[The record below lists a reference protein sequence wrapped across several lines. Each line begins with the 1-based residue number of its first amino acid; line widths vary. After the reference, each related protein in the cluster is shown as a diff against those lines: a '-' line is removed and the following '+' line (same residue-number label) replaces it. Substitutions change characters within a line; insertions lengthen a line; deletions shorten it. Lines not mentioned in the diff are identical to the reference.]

1 MNTGNQSST
10 KRRAQTR
17 GAKRGEAGKR
27 SEKPTPKIIELDLAP
42 GFRDRLI
49 EQMDRARVPKEARL
63 AHLSAMTGRVHQT
76 SRRWIDPIKP
86 GLPDLE
92 SFALL
97 CVGFHSDANWLLGL
111 AKTRCAMVCEG
122 ARAEDRESA
131 TDSSAAAAWIA
142 AIVRDLA
149 DEVAGCEP
157 IRMSGDDMDPIIHDG
172 DMMFVDYRT
181 QNIAGNGIYV
191 VEYDGRVMVRTVESR
206 IGEGLVL
213 GCENRKYKECVVKD
227 AAAAKRMGL
236 KVMGKVRGRIGIA
249 KFWGAN

>member
-10 KRRAQTR
+10 KRRVQTR
-17 GAKRGEAGKR
+17 G
-27 SEKPTPKIIELDLAP
+27 EKPTPKIIELDLAP

-49 EQMDRARVPKEARL
+49 EKMDKARVPKEARL

-97 CVGFHSDANWLLGL
+97 CIGFHSDANWFLGL
-111 AKTRCAMVCEG
+111 ANTRYAMVREG

-149 DEVAGCEP
+149 YEVAGCEP
-157 IRMSGDDMDPIIHDG
+157 MRMSGDDMDPIIHDG
-172 DMMFVDYRT
+172 DMMFVDYGT
-181 QNIAGNGIYV
+181 QNVAGNGIYV

-227 AAAAKRMGL
+227 AVAAKRMGL

>member
-17 GAKRGEAGKR
+17 G
-27 SEKPTPKIIELDLAP
+27 EKLTPKIIELDLAP

-49 EQMDRARVPKEARL
+49 EKMDRARVPKEARL

-97 CVGFHSDANWLLGL
+97 CIGFHSDANWFLGL
-111 AKTRCAMVCEG
+111 ANTRYAMVCEG

-157 IRMSGDDMDPIIHDG
+157 MRMSGDDMDPIIHDG
-172 DMMFVDYRT
+172 DMMFVDYGT
-181 QNIAGNGIYV
+181 QNVAGNGIYV
-191 VEYDGRVMVRTVESR
+191 VEYDGRVMVRAVESR

>member
-1 MNTGNQSST
+1 MNMGSQSST
-10 KRRAQTR
+10 KRRSQTR
-17 GAKRGEAGKR
+17 GAKRGDAGKR
-27 SEKPTPKIIELDLAP
+27 GEKPGPKISGLDLTP
-42 GFRDRLI
+42 GFRDRLV

-97 CVGFHSDANWLLGL
+97 CIGFHSDANWFLGL
-111 AKTRCAMVCEG
+111 RKAPYAMVCEG
-122 ARAEDRESA
+122 ARTEDQESA
-131 TDSSAAAAWIA
+131 TDSSNAAAWIA

-157 IRMSGDDMDPIIHDG
+157 MRMSGDDMDPFIHDG

-181 QNIAGNGIYV
+181 QSIAGNGIYV

-213 GCENRKYKECVVKD
+213 GCENRKYKECVVRD
-227 AAAAKRMGL
+227 AAAVKRMGL
-236 KVMGKVRGRIGIA
+236 KVMGKVRGRISIA

>member
-1 MNTGNQSST
+1 MKTGNPSST
-10 KRRAQTR
+10 KRRTQTR

-27 SEKPTPKIIELDLAP
+27 GEKPAPKIIELDLAP

-49 EQMDRARVPKEARL
+49 EKMDRARVPKEARL
-63 AHLSAMTGRVHQT
+63 AHLSAMTGRVPQT

-86 GLPDLE
+86 GLPDLA

-97 CVGFHSDANWLLGL
+97 CIGFHSDANWFLGL
-111 AKTRCAMVCEG
+111 AKTRYAMVCEG

-131 TDSSAAAAWIA
+131 TDSSDAAAWIA

-149 DEVAGCEP
+149 DEVMGCQPMRMAGN
-157 IRMSGDDMDPIIHDG
+157 DMDPIIHDG

-206 IGEGLVL
+206 IGQGLVL
-213 GCENRKYKECVVKD
+213 GCENRKYQACVVKD
-227 AAAAKRMGL
+227 AAAAKRMGVR
-236 KVMGKVRGRIGIA
+236 VMGKVRGCIGIA
-249 KFWGAN
+249 KFWGTN